1 MSALAD
7 YEFQENEMDDFDTS
21 VPKNAG
27 KTIRR
32 LWNSVSDQHGRILIV
47 IISVVFYTLLSVIAP
62 LYSVHIVDLLWE
74 RIQAAF
80 SEGMT
85 FSVTWED
92 GGKSIAILL
101 GIYLSTGIF
110 YIIQSFLMASF
121 AENLSFRLRKEVS
134 EKLNRLPLAF
144 FDRNKPGAVLS
155 RITND
160 LDKKIGRAHV

>member
-21 VPKNAG
+21 VPENAG

-32 LWNSVSDQHGRILIV
+32 LWNSVSDQHGRLLVV
-47 IISVVFYTLLSVIAP
+47 IISVVFYTLLSVLAP

-74 RIQAAF
+74 RIQTAF

-92 GGKSIAILL
+92 GGK
-101 GIYLSTGIF
+101 
-110 YIIQSFLMASF
+110 
-121 AENLSFRLRKEVS
+121 R
-134 EKLNRLPLAF
+134 
-144 FDRNKPGAVLS
+144 
-155 RITND
+155 
-160 LDKKIGRAHV
+160 